1 MTDDPL
7 GALLSHPA
15 PALTE
20 AESLNLLRRHWGFG
34 GELLRLT
41 SERDLNWRVTAPAG
55 RFVLKFTNQAED
67 PAITD
72 FQTRALLHIAARAPD
87 LPVPRVVPS
96 LEGLAEVVLPSGG
109 RMRLLS
115 WVEGL
120 PLHEAPPGPA
130 LWQGLGTMSARLTRA
145 LEGYAHP
152 AADHVLQWDV
162 KQAAGLRP
170 LLPDVTDPELR
181 ARCAGWLD
189 WFDANR
195 ARLDA
200 VPWQVVHADLNPY
213 NVLVS
218 PNDPAQVS
226 GVLDFGDMVRTPR
239 ICDLAVAAAYHVR
252 PGIGSGPEVLAA
264 MRAGWQSVMPLLAE
278 EAALL
283 PGLTALRMVTTMAI
297 ASHRAARWPDN
308 APYILR
314 NLPSARAG
322 LLSFPAPHEV

>member
-7 GALLSHPA
+7 GELLSHPA

-20 AESLNLLRRHWGFG
+20 AESLDLLRRHWGFG

-55 RFVLKFTNQAED
+55 RFVLKFANLAED

-96 LEGLAEVVLPSGG
+96 LEGLTEVVLPSGG
-109 RMRLLS
+109 RLRLLT

-130 LWQGLGTMSARLTRA
+130 LWHSLGAMSARLTRA

-213 NVLVS
+213 NVLIS
-218 PNDPAQVS
+218 PEDQVQVS

-252 PGIGSGPEVLAA
+252 PGIGSGPGVLAA

-283 PGLTALRMVTTMAI
+283 PGLTALRMVTTLTI